1 MKHKTNSL
9 ASLKVELIHALA
21 DVVLEAGRLAADK
34 LLVRAD
40 GGLAVRHVVTA
51 VQKSSEMIVERY
63 ALMGAWLSCMSSL
76 QNRNEVL

>member
-40 GGLAVRHVVTA
+40 GGLAVWHVITA
-51 VQKSSEMIVERY
+51 AHK
-63 ALMGAWLSCMSSL
+63 
-76 QNRNEVL
+76 